1 MLPRLLACLAG
12 LAGLT
17 LVAGCGGDEV
27 PEPTPLASLTPTTTV
42 HPEYD
47 DALPPATAVLAMVPA
62 AADVLTVTDFDE
74 ARAQLGVPD
83 LTSEDPMADRAEFWD
98 RARTE
103 AALLTDG
110 MLRDVNS
117 ELMLDYG
124 FTQDD
129 VDWEAHFT
137 GPGGNGFVLSFRP
150 DLDMDPVARAVSDGV
165 GPLAGATVLRDD
177 HLVVSGTAA
186 EDEQV
191 WANEPIWDG
200 LLGDTAVASY
210 AQRGCIPVLDALGPD
225 ADNQDLDEVQAAHP
239 VSVLDDLPAFTI
251 SYGDHLATVRM
262 EKYRE
267 DLFTRLD
274 FGRDWPRPDFPQE
287 YRDPVG
293 DPTTGRIGYGV
304 PRPPRAVA
312 LALLGELPFAIC
324 NEVTPLADPTGL

>member
-1 MLPRLLACLAG
+1 MLARLLTG
-12 LAGLT
+12 LAALSL
-17 LVAGCGGDEV
+17 LVGCGGDEV
-27 PEPTPLASLTPTTTV
+27 PEPTPLASLTPTTTI

-47 DALPPATAVLAMVPA
+47 AARPPAAAVLAMVPSDA
-62 AADVLTVTDFDE
+62 EVLTVTDFDQ

-83 LTSEDPMADRAEFWD
+83 LTSEDPMSDRSAFWE

-110 MLRDVNS
+110 MLREVNS

-129 VDWEAHFT
+129 VDWEAHFN
-137 GPGGNGFVLSFRP
+137 GPGGNGYVLGFRP
-150 DLDMDPVARAVSDGV
+150 DLDLGPVVRAVRDGV

-191 WANEPIWDG
+191 WANEPIWRG
-200 LLGDTAVASY
+200 LLGEASVATY
-210 AQRGCIPVLDALGPD
+210 AHRGCIPLLEALGPD
-225 ADNQDLDEVQAAHP
+225 ADNDDLEQVQASHP
-239 VSVLDDLPAFTI
+239 VTVLDDLPAFAI
-251 SYGDHLATVRM
+251 SFGDHLATVRM
-262 EKYRE
+262 AEHRE

-274 FGRDWPRPDFPQE
+274 FGRDWPRPGFPQE

-304 PRPPRAVA
+304 PRPARAVA
-312 LALLGELPFAIC
+312 LALLEELPFAIC
-324 NEVTPLADPTGL
+324 NEQVAPLPDPTGL